1 MSKAKYTVTAAL
13 PYANGPLH
21 LGHVAGVYLPADIFV
36 RFLRM
41 NHHDV
46 AFICGSDEHGAA
58 ITLRAK
64 KEGITPQEIV
74 AKYNGIIGKAFQD
87 FNISFDIFHRTSA
100 EIHHK
105 TSQDFFLKLYE
116 KGKFTEETSE
126 QYYDEEYQQF
136 LADRYITGE
145 CPKCHNP
152 GAYGDQCEKC
162 GSDLSPTELIHPTS
176 TLSGKTPVLKTT
188 SHWYLPMANHE
199 EWLREWIKEGKLDGV
214 QQHDPKPWRNQVI
227 GQCMSWIDG
236 GLHSRAM
243 TRDLDWGVKVPL
255 PNADGKVLYVWLDAP
270 IGYISATK
278 QWALDNNKN
287 WEDYW
292 KGDRKLIHF
301 IGKDNIVFHAV
312 IFPILLKDHGDLI
325 LPDNVPAYE
334 FLNLEGDKFSTSR
347 NWAVWLHEYLETYPG
362 KEDELKYVLTS
373 IAPETKDSEFTWK
386 EYQTRINSELADI
399 LGNFVNRALVL
410 TQKYYEG
417 KVPARGELTQED
429 LNVLAEIKAIPERIS
444 KLVYAYKLRDAQAEA
459 MNLARLGN
467 KYLADQEPWKLVK
480 TDPLRV
486 ETIMNIA
493 LQITANLSVVL
504 QPFLPTTAKKLSHFV
519 NFTTTNWEDAGRE
532 DLLQA
537 GAMTNTPEILF
548 QKIEDTLVEH
558 EVAKLK
564 NTIQEN
570 TPIQNS
576 EAMELTFEPQK
587 PEIAFEDFT
596 KMDIRLGKILAAEKV
611 EKADKLLKLLVD
623 TGLDKRTIV
632 SGIAEHY
639 SPEEVIGKTVQVLMN
654 LAPRKIRGI
663 ESQGMILMAENE
675 KNELSF
681 LVPEKEFDGGCGIH

>member
-41 NHHDV
+41 NNHDV

-74 AKYNGIIGKAFQD
+74 DKYNEIIGTAFND
-87 FNISFDIFHRTSA
+87 FKISFDIFHRTSA

-105 TSQDFFLKLYE
+105 TSQEFFLKLYE

-126 QYYDEEYQQF
+126 QYYDEEYHQF

-145 CPKCHNP
+145 CPKCQNP
-152 GAYGDQCEKC
+152 SAYGDQCEKC
-162 GSDLSPTELIHPTS
+162 GSDLSPTELINPTS
-176 TLSGKTPVLKTT
+176 TLSGKTPILKTT
-188 SHWYLPMANHE
+188 SHWYLPMQNHE
-199 EWLREWIKEGKLDGV
+199 EWLRAWIKEGKLDGV
-214 QQHDPKPWRNQVI
+214 QQHDPKAWRNQVI

-292 KGDRKLIHF
+292 KGDRKLVHF

-347 NWAVWLHEYLETYPG
+347 NWAVWLHEYIATYPG

-373 IAPETKDSEFTWK
+373 IAPETKDAEFTWK
-386 EYQTRINSELADI
+386 EYQTRVNSELADI

-410 TQKYYEG
+410 TQKYYAG
-417 KVPARGELTQED
+417 KVPQQGELTDYDKE
-429 LNVLAEIKAIPERIS
+429 VLAEMKAIPERIS

-459 MNLARLGN
+459 MNMARLGN

-480 TDPLRV
+480 TDEKRV

-493 LQITANLSVVL
+493 LQITANLSIVL
-504 QPFLPTTAKKLSHFV
+504 QPFLPSTAEKLS
-519 NFTTTNWEDAGRE
+519 NFLNFKTTDWTQTGNS
-532 DLLQA
+532 DLLIA
-537 GAMTNTPEILF
+537 GSMTNAPTILF
-548 QKIEDTLVEH
+548 QKIEDSLVEA
-558 EVAKLK
+558 EVAKLQST
-564 NTIQEN
+564 NAVESN
-570 TPIQNS
+570 
-576 EAMELTFEPQK
+576 FEPQK
-587 PEIAFEDFT
+587 DTIDFDDFT
-596 KMDIRLGKILAAEKV
+596 KLDIRLGTILEAEKV
-611 EKADKLLKLLVD
+611 EKADKLLKLLID
-623 TGLDKRTIV
+623 TGIDKRTVV

-639 SPEEVIGKTVQVLMN
+639 SPEEIVGKTVQILLN

-663 ESQGMILMAENE
+663 ESQGMILMAEDAE
-675 KNELSF
+675 GKLSF
-681 LVPEKEFDGGCGIH
+681 MSPEKGFEAGGSVK